1 MVTRVK
7 IIVGIW
13 VLLITFG
20 AGFACSR
27 IHDSERVARMW
38 TEARK
43 ARDKYRQLI
52 MELEKLP
59 ARENPCKREGNI
71 IKCANGLWWHLDW
84 MERKYEP

>member
-1 MVTRVK
+1 MTRVK

-38 TEARK
+38 EEARK
-43 ARDKYRQLI
+43 ARDEYRQFL
-52 MELEKLP
+52 MDLEKLP
-59 ARENPCKREGNI
+59 TTENPCKRDGNI
-71 IKCANGLWWHLDW
+71 IRCSSGAWWHLDW
-84 MERKYEP
+84 ETRKYGGK